1 MSRRLA
7 LLVLLPVLLLL
18 AAPATAA
25 APTAD
30 QAIYVGV
37 YLHDISRFDQKNGA
51 FDADFELWAKW
62 RGTFDRESILIGNAA
77 NVERIFLGEDVDGTW
92 HSARWRVRGTLR
104 GEFPLQRFP
113 FDEQSL
119 AVVLDMPERYGH
131 LVPDLASSGMAEKFS
146 LTDWLYMPVF
156 QPRISS
162 EVYESDLGNLS
173 HEGQKT
179 IVNRVAFQVTMIRP
193 IAPVLLKLFL
203 PMVIIGLVALGCLF
217 IHPEMVDAR
226 SAMGVTALLSCFA
239 FQFTVSDSLPAV
251 AYLTLAD
258 RLFLVGYI
266 VATLVI
272 VETIF
277 AYALVLKDRAK
288 QAQVMDR
295 VFQIAIPLCAGLIVW
310 TSIPAPLPPTPRM
323 VQEVPDLS
331 HDDSSRDTLR
341 MGTGLL
347 NRILGTPASY
357 GSNWDLIYDDPDL
370 GRLPIFVEQTPSV
383 SSDALRFLAGGKVEV
398 TWRLREG
405 LKWSDGTPVTAA
417 DILLPLEASPS
428 DNVDTV
434 ESPSDDVVIIT
445 WNDRL
450 ARALDPPW
458 IWPAHAVREAY
469 EAVDDDG
476 KKGGYDAVQK
486 LRKSQP
492 LPTLGPYMPVSFE
505 KKKLLVAEANPQ
517 FIGPPPA
524 IRRIEIR
531 WFESGTTALAAFEAG
546 EIDMM
551 APNTVTLA
559 QALDLATRQPEAVT
573 VKTSG
578 FHILLHPDI
587 EHPALS
593 KAEVRR
599 AVLMAVDRQAIADEV
614 YGGYVDVAH
623 IPVPGPPPEGT
634 EIVPYDPAGARA
646 LLKANGAYGITIPF
660 KHAKSETSHQLGDL
674 VERDLKAVGFRVERE
689 AVKSTLKL
697 WRAREHGGLV
707 LHVQRNKRAATQG
720 RYWNLPLVD
729 GAYPSDARN
738 DAYTDDIH
746 ALIERERR
754 ALYPERRE
762 QLQDAMYVEVSRR
775 LPILPIVW
783 AAERMVVD
791 PALQGWRVDDPEVS
805 FGKGIER
812 WRFVDPQPE
821 AEAPAE

>member
-1 MSRRLA
+1 MSRHLT
-7 LLVLLPVLLLL
+7 LLVLLPLVLLL

-146 LTDWLYMPVF
+146 LSDWLYKPVF

-162 EVYESDLGNLS
+162 EVYESDLGNLT

-179 IVNRVAFQVTMIRP
+179 VVGRVAFQVTMIRP

-203 PMVIIGLVALGCLF
+203 PMVIIAMVALGCLF

-258 RLFLVGYI
+258 RLFLVGYV

-272 VETIF
+272 VETIV
-277 AYALVLKDRAK
+277 AYALVLKEKTKPAM
-288 QAQVMDR
+288 VMDR
-295 VFQIAIPLCAGLIVW
+295 VFQVAIPVVAGLVVW
-310 TSIPAPLPPTPRM
+310 TSIPKPLPPSPRM
-323 VQEVPDLS
+323 VQELPDLS
-331 HDDSSRDTLR
+331 HEDSSRDTLR

-347 NRILGTPASY
+347 NRILGTPTSF

-370 GRLPIFVEQTPSV
+370 GRLPIFVEQVPSV

-405 LKWSDGTPVTAA
+405 LVWSDGVPVTAA
-417 DILLPLEASPS
+417 DIRIALEASPNENIES
-428 DNVDTV
+428 VT
-434 ESPSDDVVIIT
+434 SPSDSVVVIL

-450 ARALDPPW
+450 AQALDPPYV
-458 IWPAHAVREAY
+458 WPDHKVRAVFEAL
-469 EAVDDDG
+469 DDDG

-486 LRKSQP
+486 MRKNEP

-505 KKKLLVAEANPQ
+505 KKKKLVAQANPH

-524 IRRIEIR
+524 IGNVEII
-531 WFESGTTALAAFEAG
+531 WYESGTAALAAFEAG

-551 APNTVTLA
+551 TPNTITLE
-559 QALDLATRQPEAVT
+559 QAVDLATRQPDAVS
-573 VKTSG
+573 VGSSG

-587 EHPALS
+587 EHPAL
-593 KAEVRR
+593 KKVDVRR
-599 AVLMAVDRQAIADEV
+599 AILMAIDRQAIADEV
-614 YGGYVDVAH
+614 YGGFSDVAH
-623 IPVPGPPPEGT
+623 IPVPGALPEDT
-634 EIVPYDPAGARA
+634 VITPYDPAGARA
-646 LLKANGAYGITIPF
+646 LLRASGANRITLPL
-660 KHAKSETSHQLGDL
+660 KYAKSETSKQIAD
-674 VERDLKAVGFRVERE
+674 VIERNLAAVGIRVERE

-697 WRAREHGGLV
+697 WRARGHGGLV
-707 LHVQRNKRAATQG
+707 LHVQRNRRSAVQG
-720 RYWNLPLVD
+720 RYWNLPTVD
-729 GAYPSDARN
+729 GVHPPDYRH
-738 DAYTDDIH
+738 DAYDDEIH
-746 ALIERERR
+746 GIIQRERR
-754 ALYPERRE
+754 ALYPERRA
-762 QLQDAMYVEVSRR
+762 QLQDKLFVEASRR
-775 LPILPIVW
+775 LPNLPMVW
-783 AAERMVVD
+783 AAQRSVVD
-791 PALQGWRVDDPEVS
+791 PALEGWEVDDVTVAY
-805 FGKGIER
+805 GKGIEK
-812 WRFVDPQPE
+812 WHFVDPEP
-821 AEAPAE
+821 EAPAAE

>member
-1 MSRRLA
+1 MSRRLV
-7 LLVLLPVLLLL
+7 LLVLPLLLLL

-25 APTAD
+25 APTAE
-30 QAIYVGV
+30 QSIYVGV
-37 YLHDISRFDQKNGA
+37 YLHDISRFDQKDGV

-62 RGTFDRESILIGNAA
+62 RGEFDRDSILVANAA
-77 NVERIFLGEDVDGTW
+77 DVERIFLGEDVDGTW
-92 HSARWRVRGTLR
+92 HSARWRVRGTMR

-119 AVVLDMPERYGH
+119 AVVLDMPERWGV
-131 LVPDLASSGMAEKFS
+131 LVPDLASSGMATKFS
-146 LTDWLYMPVF
+146 LTDWLYKPVF
-156 QPRISS
+156 QPRVSS
-162 EVYESDLGNLS
+162 EVFESDLGNLS

-179 IVNRVAFQVTMIRP
+179 IVNRVAFKVTMIRP

-272 VETIF
+272 VETIL
-277 AYALVLKDRAK
+277 AYGLVLKERAK
-288 QAQVMDR
+288 QAQLMDR
-295 VFQIAIPLCAGLIVW
+295 IFQLAIPLVAGLVVW
-310 TSIPAPLPPTPRM
+310 TSIPQPLPPTPRM
-323 VQEVPDLS
+323 VEEMPDLS
-331 HDDSSRDTLR
+331 HEDSSREVLR

-347 NRILGTPASY
+347 NRILGSPASY
-357 GSNWDLIYDDPDL
+357 GSNWDLIYDDPKL
-370 GRLPIFVEQTPSV
+370 GRLPIFVEQIPSV

-417 DILLPLEASPS
+417 DILLPIEASPN
-428 DNVDTV
+428 DNVDSV
-434 ESPSDDVVIIT
+434 ESPSDSVVVIT

-450 ARALDPPW
+450 AQALDPPW
-458 IWPAHAVREAY
+458 IWPAHAVRDAY
-469 EAVDDDG
+469 EAVDEEG
-476 KKGGYDAVQK
+476 KKGGYDGVQK

-492 LPTLGPYMPVSFE
+492 LPTLGPYMPISFE
-505 KKKLLVAEANPQ
+505 KKKLLVAEANPH

-524 IRRIEIR
+524 IGRIEIH
-531 WFESGTTALAAFEAG
+531 WFENGTAALAAFEAG

-551 APNTVTLA
+551 VPNTITLE
-559 QALDLATRQPEAVT
+559 QALDLATRQPDAVT
-573 VKTSG
+573 VQTSG

-587 EHPALS
+587 EHPQLS

-599 AVLMAVDRQAIADEV
+599 AILMAVDRQGIADEV
-614 YGGYVDVAH
+614 YGGFVDVAH
-623 IPVPGPPPEGT
+623 IPVPGPVPADT
-634 EIVPYDPAGARA
+634 VVHPYDPAAARA
-646 LLKANGAYGITIPF
+646 LLKKHGAYGMTLPL
-660 KHAKSETSHQLGDL
+660 KHAKSATSRQLGDL
-674 VERDLKAVGFRVERE
+674 IERDLKAVGFRVERE
-689 AVKSTLKL
+689 ATKSTLKL

-707 LHVQRNKRAATQG
+707 LHVQRNKRATTQG

-729 GAYPSDARN
+729 GSYPKNARN
-738 DAYTDDIH
+738 DAYTDEIH

-762 QLQDAMYVEVSRR
+762 QLQDAMYVEVSER

-783 AAERMVVD
+783 AAQRMVVG
-791 PALQGWRVDDPEVS
+791 PALEGWVVDDPTVS

-812 WRFVDPQPE
+812 WRFVEEE
-821 AEAPAE
+821 AEPAAE